1 MSNPDPVAAGHRSD
15 EAFAFVSELAA
26 DLSKGNVELPSFPD
40 IAMRVR
46 SVLSNDDVPT
56 VDVVRVIGSEPALA
70 ARILSMA
77 NSAALGRSDRPIA
90 DLRSAVTRIG
100 FNLVRSAAIA
110 FAMAQLRRV
119 EALKDFREPLA
130 KHWER
135 SASVA
140 AYSYVVARR
149 HAGVNPDTALLAGL
163 LHGVGKLYILARG
176 AKHPKLFADHAA
188 YHAIE
193 LDWHATIA
201 RAILENW
208 GLSDDVI
215 DAVHDHEDLAREHN
229 GVPDLTDVLTIA
241 SLLTTFHAWPD
252 TLELNLQGVKAAERM
267 RLDRK
272 ALDALVAEA
281 DREVAL
287 IKQTLGM

>member
-1 MSNPDPVAAGHRSD
+1 MSTPDPQAVGETND
-15 EAFAFVSELAA
+15 EAFAFVAELAG

-46 SVLSNDDVPT
+46 KVLSNDDVT
-56 VDVVRVIGSEPALA
+56 TQDVVRVVGSEPALA
-70 ARILSMA
+70 ARILAMA
-77 NSAALGRSDRPIA
+77 NSAALGRTDKAISE
-90 DLRSAVTRIG
+90 LRSAVTRIG

-119 EALKDFREPLA
+119 EAFKDFREPLA
-130 KHWER
+130 AHWER
-135 SASVA
+135 SATVA
-140 AYSYVVARR
+140 AFSYVVARR
-149 HAGVNPDTALLAGL
+149 HTGVNPDTALLTGL

-176 AKHPKLFADHAA
+176 AKHPSLFADHAA

-193 LDWHATIA
+193 RDWHASIA
-201 RAILENW
+201 RAVLENW
-208 GLSDDVI
+208 GLSEDVI
-215 DAVHDHEDLAREHN
+215 SAVHDHEEQAREHD
-229 GVPDLTDVLTIA
+229 GVPDLTDVLTVA
-241 SLLTTFHAWPD
+241 TALTTFHAWPD

-272 ALDALVAEA
+272 AIDALVAEA

>member
-1 MSNPDPVAAGHRSD
+1 
-15 EAFAFVSELAA
+15 
-26 DLSKGNVELPSFPD
+26 
-40 IAMRVR
+40 
-46 SVLSNDDVPT
+46 
-56 VDVVRVIGSEPALA
+56 
-70 ARILSMA
+70 
-77 NSAALGRSDRPIA
+77 
-90 DLRSAVTRIG
+90 
-100 FNLVRSAAIA
+100 
-110 FAMAQLRRV
+110 MAQLRRV
-119 EALKDFREPLA
+119 EALKEFREPLA
-130 KHWER
+130 AHWER

-149 HAGVNPDTALLAGL
+149 HTGVNADTALLAGL

-176 AKHPKLFADHAA
+176 AKHPRLFADHAA

-193 LDWHATIA
+193 LDWHASIA

-208 GLSDDVI
+208 GLGEDVI
-215 DAVHDHEDLAREHN
+215 NAVHDHEDLAREHD
-229 GVPDLTDVLTIA
+229 GVPDLTDVLTVA
-241 SLLTTFHAWPD
+241 TSLSTFHAWPD

>member
-1 MSNPDPVAAGHRSD
+1 MSSADQKTAAEAGD
-15 EAFAFVSELAA
+15 ESFAFVAELAG

-46 SVLSNDDVPT
+46 KVLSNDDVSTP
-56 VDVVRVIGSEPALA
+56 DVVRVVGSEPALA

-90 DLRSAVTRIG
+90 ELRSAVTRIG

-119 EALKDFREPLA
+119 DAFKDFREPLSA
-130 KHWER
+130 HWER
-135 SASVA
+135 SATVA
-140 AYSYVVARR
+140 AYSHVVARR
-149 HAGVNPDTALLAGL
+149 HSEVNPDTALLAGL

-176 AKHPKLFADHAA
+176 AKHPKLFADPAA

-193 LDWHATIA
+193 LDWHASIA
-201 RAILENW
+201 RAVLENW
-208 GLSDDVI
+208 GLSDDI
-215 DAVHDHEDLAREHN
+215 INAVHDHEDLWREHD
-229 GVPDLTDVLTIA
+229 GAPDLTDVLTVAA
-241 SLLTTFHAWPD
+241 SLTTFHAWPD

-267 RLDRK
+267 HLDRV
-272 ALDALVAEA
+272 AIDLLVGEA
-281 DREVAL
+281 NREVAL